1 MESALLPLLAVA
13 AGLLSFTSPC
23 ALPLI
28 PSYLSYVSGLPVS
41 ELDQGRARRV
51 VLRSSLG
58 FVGGFTFV
66 FTLLGASSSFFG
78 ALLVHNLPIII
89 RVAGVIII
97 VMGIASMGLLNIQVL
112 DREWRLDLNGMQR
125 GPRGS
130 IPLGMAFAF
139 GWVPCIGPLLATI
152 LAVASTRGTV
162 AWGAILL
169 ALYSLG
175 LGIPFVLLALGFSN
189 ARRSLIWLRRNGRT
203 IQVAGGFLLICI
215 GVLFVTG
222 AWQRLFVPL
231 QSQFVKLGWP
241 PL

>member
-1 MESALLPLLAVA
+1 MESALLPLLAVG
-13 AGLLSFTSPC
+13 AGLLSFASPC

-41 ELDQGRARRV
+41 ELDQRKARGV
-51 VLRSSLG
+51 ALRSSLG
-58 FVGGFTFV
+58 FVAGFAFV
-66 FTLLGASSSFFG
+66 FTLLGASSSFLG
-78 ALLVHNLPIII
+78 SLLVHNLPITI
-89 RVAGVIII
+89 RVAGIIII
-97 VMGIASMGLLNIQVL
+97 VIGMESMGLLQIHVL
-112 DREWRLDLNGMQR
+112 DQERRLDLARMPR

-152 LAVASTRGTV
+152 LAVASTKGTL

-189 ARRSLIWLRRNGRT
+189 VRRSLVWLRRNGRT
-203 IQVAGGFLLICI
+203 IQLAGGFLLICI
-215 GVLFVTG
+215 GVLFVIG

-231 QSQFVKLGWP
+231 QSQFAKLEW
-241 PL
+241 